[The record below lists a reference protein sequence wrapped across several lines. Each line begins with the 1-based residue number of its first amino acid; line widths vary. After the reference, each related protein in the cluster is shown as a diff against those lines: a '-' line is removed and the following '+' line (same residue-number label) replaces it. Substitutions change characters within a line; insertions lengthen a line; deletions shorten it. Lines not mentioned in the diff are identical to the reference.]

1 MKINKN
7 IRKKSA
13 IRFQSQA
20 KMRGD
25 LAIFLTYKKQD
36 GSVDKVPYYA
46 KKNVITLTA
55 KQKILSGIYLTTNSD
70 PVTTLAIGTGGTLDS
85 GGLYPRA
92 VNQSLTSLYAY
103 LMSLSVTYSIAPTVP
118 SVTFIADVDES
129 TANGS
134 DINEAGL
141 YTQGGTMFNIKTFPS
156 ITKSSSFGIHFEWTI
171 SIA

>member
-1 MKINKN
+1 MSSNFNLKN
-7 IRKKSA
+7 DIGL
-13 IRFQSQA
+13 
-20 KMRGD
+20 RGD
-25 LAIFLTYKKQD
+25 LAISLSYKQPD
-36 GSVDKVPYYA
+36 GSVTYEPYFEE
-46 KKNVITLTA
+46 KNVITLTA
-55 KQKILSGIYLTTNSD
+55 KQKVLSGIYLLATSD

-103 LMSLSVTYSIAPTVP
+103 LMSLPVTYSIAPTVP

-134 DINEAGL
+134 SINEAAL
-141 YTQGGTMFNIKTFPS
+141 YTQSNIMFNIKTFPS
-156 ITKSSSFGIHFEWTI
+156 ITKSSSFGVHFEWTI

>member
-1 MKINKN
+1 MKVNLQA
-7 IRKKSA
+7 RKKSA
-13 IRFQSQA
+13 FRLKSRA
-20 KMRGD
+20 TVRGD
-25 LAIFLTYKKQD
+25 IAIFKTYRQPD
-36 GSVDKVPYYA
+36 GSVKMVPYYA
-46 KKNVITLTA
+46 KQNVITLTA
-55 KQKILSGIYLTTNSD
+55 KQKILSGIYLTSNSD

-85 GGLYPRA
+85 DGLYPRA

-103 LMSLSVTYSIAPTVP
+103 LMSLPVTYSIAPTVP

-134 DINEAGL
+134 NINEAGL
-141 YTQGGTMFNIKTFPS
+141 YTQGNVMFNIKTFPS